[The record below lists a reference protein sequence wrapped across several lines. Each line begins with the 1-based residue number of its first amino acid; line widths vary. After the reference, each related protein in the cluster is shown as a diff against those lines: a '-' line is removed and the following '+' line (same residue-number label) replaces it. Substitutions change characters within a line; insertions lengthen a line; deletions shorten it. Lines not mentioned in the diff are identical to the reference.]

1 MKIAALEVLQQLNCI
16 ANLIVFAQK
25 LGNLKRYVHHM

>member
-16 ANLIVFAQK
+16 ANLTVFAQK
-25 LGNLKRYVHHM
+25 LENLKSYVLHM